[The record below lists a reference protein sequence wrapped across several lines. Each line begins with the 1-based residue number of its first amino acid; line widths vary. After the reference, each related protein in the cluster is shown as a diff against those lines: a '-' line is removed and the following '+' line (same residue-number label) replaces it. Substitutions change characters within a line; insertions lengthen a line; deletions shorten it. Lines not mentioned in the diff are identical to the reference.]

1 MARTKTNKRNPSM
14 GGSCPCA
21 VRQVAGL
28 LVGAVLL
35 LAGTAGANEP
45 LDWKYD
51 TSGRSEGVVAASDV
65 PVQESFV
72 SVLAFMAWS
81 IGFDLDTTSDFCV
94 IFR

>member
-1 MARTKTNKRNPSM
+1 MARTKANKRNPSM

-21 VRQVAGL
+21 ARRVAGV
-28 LVGAVLL
+28 LVGVVLL
-35 LAGTAGANEP
+35 LSGTVGANEP

-51 TSGRSEGVVAASDV
+51 TSGRSESVVAASDV

-81 IGFDLDTTSDFCV
+81 IGFDLDTTADFCV